1 MEKTYEPIKFEQS
14 IYQNWI
20 DKGYFK
26 ASVNKDKK
34 PFTIIMP
41 PPNITSK
48 LHMGHAFQQTIQDI
62 IIRRK
67 RMQGYEALWLP
78 GTDHAA
84 IATEA
89 KVVEKLAKEGLT
101 KEMLGREKFSEEI
114 AKWYQEYKGKII
126 DQFKRMGYSC
136 DWDRLR
142 FTMDENNCRAV
153 RDVFVKLYKKGYIY
167 KGDRIVNWCP
177 HCKTSIS
184 DAEVDFQENHSFL
197 WHMKYKIEGTDEYIA
212 FATTRPETMLGDTA
226 IAVNPKDERY
236 KHLVGKKAIVPF
248 VNRAIPIIADHYVE
262 MDFGTGVVKITPA
275 HDPNDFEVGLRHNLE
290 RICVLND
297 DATMNENAGKFAGL
311 DRYEARKLIVEEL
324 KEMGL
329 LIKVEPYDNNVGHC
343 DRCHTVIEP
352 MISKQWFVKMEELA
366 KPAIKV
372 VEDGEVE
379 FLEERYKKI
388 YLHWM
393 RNIRDWCISRQLWSG
408 HRIPIF
414 ECEDCGELIV
424 ENEDPTVCPKCG
436 SKKLKQETDT
446 LDTWFS
452 SALWPISTLG
462 YPDKTPELDY
472 FYPTDVLVTA
482 QEIIQLWVARMIFS
496 GLEYVGRIPFRKVL
510 INGTVKDAHGKKMS
524 KSLGNGV
531 DPVEIIDK
539 YGVDTLRFS
548 LFNGVAVDMDCKF
561 SEKKVELNR
570 NFINKIWNASNFVL
584 SKLENEEVKV
594 IKDVN
599 LGVSDKWIL
608 NELNELTKSVNEKF
622 DNYDIGMAASSL
634 YDFFWTKFC
643 DWYIEISKV
652 TINKNKEATLATLN
666 YVLTSLLKM
675 LHPFIPFVTERIYQ
689 ELPMH
694 DETIMLSKF
703 PEYDKNLNFE
713 ADAKLFERIQ
723 DVVKQVRNVRAEAN
737 VPDNKRCKLYLLTS
751 NETALNYVDVIEK
764 LAMGNNTE
772 IITDEKSVD
781 NAKLCM
787 NEVLKVFVVTMDEND
802 KEREIERLNT
812 ELKRVEGE
820 IKRANGM
827 LNNAGFVAKAPK
839 NLIDAE
845 KEKLEKYI
853 ALKAEIEKSI
863 REMN

>member
-197 WHMKYKIEGTDEYIA
+197 WHMKYKIERTDEYIA

-496 GLEYVGRIPFRKVL
+496 GLEYVGKIPFRKVL

-694 DETIMLSKF
+694 DETI
-703 PEYDKNLNFE
+703 
-713 ADAKLFERIQ
+713 I
-723 DVVKQVRNVRAEAN
+723 
-737 VPDNKRCKLYLLTS
+737 
-751 NETALNYVDVIEK
+751 
-764 LAMGNNTE
+764 
-772 IITDEKSVD
+772 
-781 NAKLCM
+781 
-787 NEVLKVFVVTMDEND
+787 
-802 KEREIERLNT
+802 
-812 ELKRVEGE
+812 
-820 IKRANGM
+820 
-827 LNNAGFVAKAPK
+827 
-839 NLIDAE
+839 
-845 KEKLEKYI
+845 
-853 ALKAEIEKSI
+853 
-863 REMN
+863 

>member
-197 WHMKYKIEGTDEYIA
+197 WHMKYKIERTDEYIA

-496 GLEYVGRIPFRKVL
+496 GLEYVGKIPFRKVL

-723 DVVKQVRNVRAEAN
+723 DIVKQVRNVRAEAN

>member
-48 LHMGHAFQQTIQDI
+48 LHMGHAFQQTLQDI
-62 IIRRK
+62 MIRRK
-67 RMQGYEALWLP
+67 RLQGYEALWLP

-496 GLEYVGRIPFRKVL
+496 GLEYVGKIPFRKVL

-713 ADAKLFERIQ
+713 ADPKLFERIQ
-723 DVVKQVRNVRAEAN
+723 DIVKQVRNVRAEAN

-812 ELKRVEGE
+812 ELKRVDGE

>member
-496 GLEYVGRIPFRKVL
+496 GLEYVGKIPFRKVL

-713 ADAKLFERIQ
+713 ADPKLFERIQ
-723 DVVKQVRNVRAEAN
+723 DIVKQVRNVRAEAN

-812 ELKRVEGE
+812 ELKRVDGE

>member
-496 GLEYVGRIPFRKVL
+496 GLEYVGKIPFRKVL

>member
-14 IYQNWI
+14 IYQNWL

-26 ASVNKDKK
+26 ACIDKSKK

-89 KVVEKLAKEGLT
+89 KVVEKLAKEGIT
-101 KEMLGREKFSEEI
+101 KEMLGREKFDEEI
-114 AKWYQEYKGKII
+114 AKWYKEYKGKII

-167 KGDRIVNWCP
+167 RGDRIVNWCP

-197 WHMKYKIEGTDEYIA
+197 WHMRYKIENSDEYIS
-212 FATTRPETMLGDTA
+212 FATTRPETLLGDTA

-311 DRYEARKLIVEEL
+311 DRYEARKQIVEEL

-329 LIKVEPYDNNVGHC
+329 LIKIEPYDNNVGHC

-372 VEDGEVE
+372 VEDGEIE

-393 RNIRDWCISRQLWSG
+393 KNIRDWCISRQLWSG
-408 HRIPIF
+408 HKIPIF
-414 ECEDCGELIV
+414 TCEDCGEVIV
-424 ENEDPTVCPKCG
+424 ENEDPVVCPKCG
-436 SKKLKQETDT
+436 GKNLEQETDT

-496 GLEYVGRIPFRKVL
+496 GLEYVGKIPFRKVL

-548 LFNGVAVDMDCKF
+548 LFNGVAIDMDCKF

-584 SKLENEEVKV
+584 SKLENEKVKE

-599 LGVSDKWIL
+599 LGVCDKWIL
-608 NELNELTKSVNEKF
+608 NELNELVKSVNEKF
-622 DNYDIGMAASSL
+622 ENYDIGMAASAL

-643 DWYIEISKV
+643 DWYIEICKV
-652 TINKNKEATLATLN
+652 TINKNKEATLSTLN
-666 YVLTSLLKM
+666 YVLTTLLKM

-694 DETIMLSKF
+694 EETIMLSKF
-703 PEYDKNLNFE
+703 PEFEESLNFE

-723 DVVKQVRNVRAEAN
+723 DVIKQVRNVRAEAK
-737 VPDNKRCKLYLLTS
+737 VPDNKRCKLYVLTS
-751 NETALNYVDVIEK
+751 NKVALEYIDVIEK

-772 IITDEKSVD
+772 IVESENSVD

-802 KEREIERLNT
+802 KEKEIERLNA

-863 REMN
+863 REIN

>member
-496 GLEYVGRIPFRKVL
+496 GLEYVGKIPFRKVL

-584 SKLENEEVKV
+584 SKLENEKVKV